1 MAAPAGDRGG
11 KSAAAGDV
19 LTSPGCCRTGE
30 VAKRATRSGI
40 LKALMCAMVVVKYR
54 QAQLPAQRQHA
65 GGKAEQQ
72 GGDHHHI
79 VAADVMLKRDV

>member
-19 LTSPGCCRTGE
+19 LASSGCRRASE

-40 LKALMCAMVVVKYR
+40 LKALMCAMVVIKHR
-54 QAQLPAQRQHA
+54 QAQLPGEVGEAH
-65 GGKAEQQ
+65 EVNLP
-72 GGDHHHI
+72 HI
-79 VAADVMLKRDV
+79 STH